1 MAETKEQLAT
11 ILPSAGKDRE
21 VKLHPL
27 VLINIS
33 DHFTR
38 EKVRSKTSPIYSQSE
53 RVAGV
58 LFGVQ
63 TGKVVD
69 VLESFEMKYEIL
81 DSGVLQFDEEFLVNK
96 KQQCKFFIIYLFSPF
111 FSIQI
116 PFFWKQAQI
125 KIEQE
130 LFDTYHKSHREQK
143 KLKTKTTKKKK
154 KCPLIFNN

>member
-130 LFDTYHKSHREQK
+130 LFDTYHKSH
-143 KLKTKTTKKKK
+143 
-154 KCPLIFNN
+154 P